1 MVGRLSTNMIFSILS
16 QQVSDSQKAIMDLS
30 KKINEGKK
38 FVTPYDDPVALI
50 NSVQTGG
57 RILENNQS
65 NRILDY
71 SISELEATETP
82 LRSMNDV
89 LGRIKEIALRA
100 SNGSTSSEE
109 RVIYKNEINTLGNT
123 LIQLANTKV
132 GDKFIFSGEQSDF
145 QTIRKDEGASFDKVI
160 YKHNQDNGKERSIN
174 MQPTSISIK
183 DEFIGQKKS
192 ATLASSIINPVSSNG
207 GNLIFSV
214 NDGNDN
220 ITNFTATIS
229 PGDDLIAIINKV
241 NLAFTS
247 AGGSGA
253 IAQESPAGYLNFDT
267 VLISGNTPNSKSMIS
282 LDKTSTSSLTDEL
295 YLKKQKSF
303 GSEKGIMNMLASL
316 ETALSANDESGVRS
330 LIDNIDFNLGQINSK
345 ISSIGLLVAQAQMF
359 KASAD
364 DLNIKLE
371 NDKSQIEDLDMIE
384 ANLKLSNA
392 QSALQTSIR
401 TSSNFFSYS
410 LSNFIG

>member
-1 MVGRLSTNMIFSILS
+1 
-16 QQVSDSQKAIMDLS
+16 
-30 KKINEGKK
+30 
-38 FVTPYDDPVALI
+38 
-50 NSVQTGG
+50 
-57 RILENNQS
+57 
-65 NRILDY
+65 
-71 SISELEATETP
+71 
-82 LRSMNDV
+82 
-89 LGRIKEIALRA
+89 
-100 SNGSTSSEE
+100 
-109 RVIYKNEINTLGNT
+109 
-123 LIQLANTKV
+123 
-132 GDKFIFSGEQSDF
+132 
-145 QTIRKDEGASFDKVI
+145 
-160 YKHNQDNGKERSIN
+160 
-174 MQPTSISIK
+174 
-183 DEFIGQKKS
+183 
-192 ATLASSIINPVSSNG
+192 
-207 GNLIFSV
+207 
-214 NDGNDN
+214 
-220 ITNFTATIS
+220 
-229 PGDDLIAIINKV
+229 LIAIINKV